1 MALVKCESIGETL
14 LLFIRDPLKCLL
26 TLPFI
31 TSIFFSLHI
40 MNIFNVIKKY
50 GTISMLCEKLFF

>member
-1 MALVKCESIGETL
+1 MAFVKCGSIGETKG
-14 LLFIRDPLKCLL
+14 PLEMPL

-50 GTISMLCEKLFF
+50 GTISMLCEKLFFE